1 MALTKGSDVLALRR
15 LIQQQG
21 PAREAAFV
29 ASLAASVADLY
40 DRVIATS
47 WSPVTLQSALYE
59 EAARFL
65 YPGDADG
72 LHRLGRQLAQA
83 SYSRIYR
90 AFLLFPTVE
99 YVVGRAA
106 RLWRAYYDEG
116 EAEVQRLGPRH
127 LRFRLSYFPEFPRP
141 LRTFLVSHMEVL
153 LEATGAKDVRI
164 SEEGL
169 VEGVWSWSLQWS

>member
-15 LIQQQG
+15 LIDQQG
-21 PAREAAFV
+21 PAREAAFL
-29 ASLAASVADLY
+29 ASLGASVAELY
-40 DRVIATS
+40 AHVIATS
-47 WSPVTLQSALYE
+47 WSPAVLQSALYE
-59 EAARFL
+59 EAALFL

-99 YVVGRAA
+99 FVVSRAA
-106 RLWRAYYDEG
+106 RMWRAYYDEG

-127 LRFRLSYFPEFPRP
+127 LRFRLRHFPEFPRP
-141 LRTFLVSHMEVL
+141 LQIFLVSHMEVL
-153 LEATGAKDVRI
+153 LELTGARDVRV

-169 VEGVWSWSLQWS
+169 QAGVWSWSLEWT